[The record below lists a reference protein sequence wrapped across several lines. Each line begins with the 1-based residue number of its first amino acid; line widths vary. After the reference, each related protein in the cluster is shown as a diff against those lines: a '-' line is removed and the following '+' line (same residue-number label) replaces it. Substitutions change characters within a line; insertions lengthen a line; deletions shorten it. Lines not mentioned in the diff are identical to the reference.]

1 MNDRNTEVLEQYEL
15 EIKAFRRGRGAWV
28 CETDK
33 GLKLL
38 REYKGTV
45 KRLDFEEEVLR
56 SLQEGGSCF
65 VDQYIRNK
73 EGERLSTAGDG
84 CRYVVKDWFSDR
96 ECNIRDEEEITGAVS
111 QIARLHK
118 ALRKIETKDDWNLG
132 SILSEPMTEEMERHN
147 RELRRTRNFI
157 SSKRKKSDFE
167 LCVMG
172 NFSMFYEQALEA
184 CEGLGRMVSETG
196 APEHYLCHGELN
208 QHHILMGP
216 GYTAVI
222 EFNKMHLGVQVADLY
237 HFIRKAMEKHG
248 WNMKLGMRLLNSYD
262 RVLTMGEKEREYLYY
277 LFLYPEKYWKQLNFY
292 YNANK
297 AWIPSRNVEKL
308 QNLEIQQKDRNEFL
322 KHIR

>member
-1 MNDRNTEVLEQYEL
+1 MAWRHESSILIFNKFTLFNKIIRAEDIVDIPASWCRNNDV
-15 EIKAFRRGRGAWV
+15 FHRRFNEERSSRLI
-28 CETDK
+28 
-33 GLKLL
+33 GL
-38 REYKGTV
+38 
-45 KRLDFEEEVLR
+45 DC
-56 SLQEGGSCF
+56 SLQS
-65 VDQYIRNK
+65 
-73 EGERLSTAGDG
+73 
-84 CRYVVKDWFSDR
+84 
-96 ECNIRDEEEITGAVS
+96 RDEEEITGAVS

-216 GYTAVI
+216 V
-222 EFNKMHLGVQVADLY
+222 
-237 HFIRKAMEKHG
+237 
-248 WNMKLGMRLLNSYD
+248 
-262 RVLTMGEKEREYLYY
+262 
-277 LFLYPEKYWKQLNFY
+277 
-292 YNANK
+292 
-297 AWIPSRNVEKL
+297 
-308 QNLEIQQKDRNEFL
+308 
-322 KHIR
+322 

>member
-45 KRLDFEEEVLR
+45 KRLEFEEEVLR

-73 EGERLSTAGDG
+73 EGELLSTAGDG

-157 SSKRKKSDFE
+157 SSKRKNSDF
-167 LCVMG
+167 
-172 NFSMFYEQALEA
+172 
-184 CEGLGRMVSETG
+184 
-196 APEHYLCHGELN
+196 
-208 QHHILMGP
+208 
-216 GYTAVI
+216 
-222 EFNKMHLGVQVADLY
+222 
-237 HFIRKAMEKHG
+237 
-248 WNMKLGMRLLNSYD
+248 
-262 RVLTMGEKEREYLYY
+262 
-277 LFLYPEKYWKQLNFY
+277 
-292 YNANK
+292 
-297 AWIPSRNVEKL
+297 
-308 QNLEIQQKDRNEFL
+308 
-322 KHIR
+322 